1 MDASEFKKMFLPLNK
16 RMYWAAWQLTGNA
29 QEAEDLVQEAYLK
42 LWTKRDQLHD
52 IENTGAYCITLL
64 RRIYFDEKRR
74 KRPEVD
80 GSPPDAYEVADGDD
94 TGHSIELRDESS
106 QVMQLID
113 ALPDR
118 QRQIIILR
126 DVDDLP
132 YDEIETRTGMNAVNV
147 RVLLS
152 RARKMIR
159 KQFKEILDYERK

>member
-1 MDASEFKKMFLPLNK
+1 M
-16 RMYWAAWQLTGNA
+16 
-29 QEAEDLVQEAYLK
+29 
-42 LWTKRDQLHD
+42 
-52 IENTGAYCITLL
+52 
-64 RRIYFDEKRR
+64 
-74 KRPEVD
+74 
-80 GSPPDAYEVADGDD
+80 ADGDD

-118 QRQIIILR
+118 QRQIIIMR